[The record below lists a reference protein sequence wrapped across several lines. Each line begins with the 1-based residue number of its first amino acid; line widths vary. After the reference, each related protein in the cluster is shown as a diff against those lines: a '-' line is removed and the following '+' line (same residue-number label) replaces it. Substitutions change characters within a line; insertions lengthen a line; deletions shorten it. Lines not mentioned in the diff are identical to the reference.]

1 MRYFNIVSSVLLL
14 LALCIL
20 TTDVALAVADP
31 FEPYDIA
38 IGPDGNVYAL
48 VSGNFSTMSH
58 IFVFAP
64 DGGVLRTIEG
74 TADQIAF
81 DAAGN
86 LYASDARNGSVR
98 KMDLNGTVTGTW
110 NYTVKSDIVT
120 MGMGVSPDG
129 KLYVSQS
136 YVRLPD
142 NTTAGP
148 ELNGSRI
155 IMLSE
160 NGTEQIV
167 YSNDTGL
174 PLGSAGMAIDANGTI
189 YATSS
194 TSSFKIIKPDGTART
209 IGHASSNDGAFNSI
223 TDISLGKD
231 GYLYVA
237 EYGNHRVQKLM
248 TDGTFVTKWKGVGAE
263 PFLYPRSPVV
273 DTNGRVY
280 VADPYNE
287 RIAWVTPEYT
297 FGENLTD
304 NLKGQGSTWGN
315 VYQGTNYTTR
325 LQEIKSE
332 EPQNDD
338 NAASTPGFSPIMSLA
353 GICLA
358 GVVLCLW
365 RVNKRQ

>member
-20 TTDVALAVADP
+20 ATDVALAVADP
-31 FEPYDIA
+31 FEPYDIE
-38 IGPDGNVYAL
+38 IGPDGNIYAL
-48 VSGNFSTMSH
+48 VSGNSSTMSH

-64 DGGVLRTIEG
+64 DGGIIKTIES

-81 DAAGN
+81 DATGN
-86 LYASDARNGSVR
+86 LYASDTRNGSIR

-110 NYTVKSDIVT
+110 NYPVKSDIVT

-136 YVRLPD
+136 YVRLPN
-142 NTTAGP
+142 NTTAAP
-148 ELNGSRI
+148 DFNGSRI
-155 IMLSE
+155 VMLSE

-167 YSNDTGL
+167 YSNDSGL
-174 PLGSAGMAIDANGTI
+174 PLGSGGMAIDANGTI

-194 TSSFKIIKPDGTART
+194 TSSFKIITPDGTVRT
-209 IGHASSNDGAFNSI
+209 VGHASSNDGAFNSI
-223 TDISLGKD
+223 TGISLGKD

-248 TDGTFVTKWKGVGAE
+248 TDGTFVTKWKGAGIE

-287 RIAWVTPEYT
+287 RIVWLTPEYI
-297 FGENLTD
+297 FGENTTE
-304 NLKGQGSTWGN
+304 NLKGQGVTWGN

-325 LQEIKSE
+325 IQELKE
-332 EPQNDD
+332 TQDEDD
-338 NAASTPGFSPIMSLA
+338 ATPAPGFSPFVALA
-353 GICLA
+353 GICMA
-358 GVVLCLW
+358 GALSCLW
-365 RVNKRQ
+365 RMNKRQ